1 MNFLKKNHDFKQK
14 IKKMSKKQIIVL
26 IAITTLLF
34 SCSTSKKTTE
44 IKETTQQHI
53 VVEKYTL
60 NKSKL
65 DSLFDVLEK
74 NDKFMGSIA
83 LSHNGKII
91 YTNAIGFDDIKTQ
104 KKSTIDTKY
113 RIGSISKM
121 FTASLIF
128 KAIEEG
134 KLNIEQT
141 IETFFPAIENAD
153 SITIG
158 NLLNHRSGIHNF
170 TNDDTYL
177 TYNTH
182 YKTEQEMV
190 EIISN
195 FKSDFEPNS
204 KGEYS
209 NSNYVLLSVILEK
222 IYNSNLKSLINKE
235 ICIPLNLKDTY
246 YGGKINLENN
256 ECYSYKYLTKW
267 AKETETDMSI
277 PLGAGAIVSTPIDLI
292 KFIEALFAEKIISKQ
307 SLEKMTIIKDR
318 YGMGIFQFPFNDK
331 KSFGHTGGIDG
342 FTSFLSYFPEDNL
355 SIALCSNGSNYDNNN
370 IMISALSCYF
380 NKPFDIP
387 KFEKFKITEADLEQY
402 LGVYST
408 DKMPIKFTITQDK
421 NILFAQVTGQPKV
434 ALNYKGGNKFTFKQ
448 VGAVFEFNPKSNQF
462 ILKQGGGEFVFKKE

>member
-1 MNFLKKNHDFKQK
+1 M
-14 IKKMSKKQIIVL
+14 KKQIIVL
-26 IAITTLLF
+26 IAITTLLL
-34 SCSTSKKTTE
+34 SCSTNKKTTQ

-53 VVEKYTL
+53 VVKENTL
-60 NKSKL
+60 NNSKL

-91 YTNAIGFDDIKTQ
+91 YTNAIGFDNIETK

-128 KAIEEG
+128 KAIEED

-141 IETFFPAIENAD
+141 IETFFPTIENSD

-177 TYNTH
+177 TYNTQ
-182 YKTEQEMV
+182 YKTEQEMIK
-190 EIISN
+190 IISN
-195 FKSDFEPNS
+195 FKSDFEPS
-204 KGEYS
+204 TKGSYS
-209 NSNYVLLSVILEK
+209 NSNYVLLSFILERV
-222 IYNSNLKSLINKE
+222 YNSNLKRLINEK
-235 ICIPLNLKDTY
+235 ICVPLNLKNTY
-246 YGGKINLENN
+246 YGSEINLNNN
-256 ECYSYKYLTKW
+256 ECNSYKYLTKW
-267 AKETETDMSI
+267 TKETETDMSI
-277 PLGAGAIVSTPIDLI
+277 PLGAGAIVSTPSDLT
-292 KFIEALFAEKIISKQ
+292 KFIEALFTERIISKQ
-307 SLEKMTIIKDR
+307 SLSRMTIIKDR
-318 YGMGIFQFPFNDK
+318 YGMGVFQFPFNDK

-342 FTSFLSYFPEDNL
+342 FNSFLSFFPEDNL
-355 SIALCSNGSNYDNNN
+355 SVALCSNGSNYDNNN
-370 IMISALSCYF
+370 IMIGALSCYF
-380 NKPFDIP
+380 NEPFDIP

-421 NILFAQVTGQPKV
+421 NVLFAQGTGQPIV
-434 ALNYKGGNKFTFKQ
+434 ALDYKGENKFSFEQ
-448 VGAVFEFNPKSNQF
+448 VGAIFEFDPKSNQF
-462 ILKQGGGEFVFKKE
+462 TLKQGGGEFVFTKE